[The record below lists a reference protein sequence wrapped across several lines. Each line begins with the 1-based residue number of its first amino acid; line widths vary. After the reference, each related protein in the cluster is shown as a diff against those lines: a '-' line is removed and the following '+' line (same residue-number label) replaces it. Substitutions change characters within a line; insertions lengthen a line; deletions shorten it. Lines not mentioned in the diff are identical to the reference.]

1 MYIFPLIPQ
10 SAHHQ
15 TNKFSIHKT
24 PSIFPSMMD
33 IVFSFPCSPNI
44 RHTKNKHCP
53 GFFCDLTRVDLV
65 YEFVSVTIQNGIA
78 LRQYMYNRGQDT
90 YIICLPKLQLNS
102 SFYFIY
108 MRMVRKKRKSPLRKN
123 YSECAL
129 RKIYISHHF
138 QSLFVP
144 SRRAFFVCFAT
155 WKMKSC
161 VTEPHPKYPDEHTNT
176 QPCVQRWT
184 MFINRK
190 PRKI

>member
-1 MYIFPLIPQ
+1 
-10 SAHHQ
+10 
-15 TNKFSIHKT
+15 
-24 PSIFPSMMD
+24 MD
-33 IVFSFPCSPNI
+33 IVFPSLAPQTFDTQKINI
-44 RHTKNKHCP
+44 ARV
-53 GFFCDLTRVDLV
+53 FCDLTRVDLV

-108 MRMVRKKRKSPLRKN
+108 MRMVRKKRKSPLTKN

-144 SRRAFFVCFAT
+144 SRRVRFLFVLLREK
-155 WKMKSC
+155 WKA
-161 VTEPHPKYPDEHTNT
+161 V
-176 QPCVQRWT
+176 
-184 MFINRK
+184 
-190 PRKI
+190 